1 MNKRGIIVGLN
12 KDNQVDYTESMVE
25 LENLCEAC
33 DIQVVAHMVQNA
45 KKINAKYYI
54 GSGKLEELAY
64 LRAVQE
70 IDIVVFN
77 NELSASQI
85 KNIEDAVG
93 CRVIDRTVLILDIFG
108 ERAKTRE
115 AKLQVEVASLEY
127 ALPRLIGAN
136 ENLGRQ
142 GGGVGTKNKGAGE
155 KKLELDRRQVEE
167 KIAALNK
174 ELEKLKGQRTTQRNK
189 RRKSH
194 LPTVA
199 LVGYTNAGKSTIM
212 NRLVSQFNKGEEKL
226 VFEKNMLFATL
237 ETSVRSIKLPDHR
250 AFLLSDTVGFV
261 SNLPHHL
268 VKAFRSTLEEVC
280 EADLLIHVVDLSSPH
295 YKKQI
300 EVTNETLKQIGA
312 EHVPMIYVYNKV
324 DLIDELEMDSI
335 EQEGIKISAKQNRG
349 MEALI
354 ETICEEI
361 FAEYIKTQ
369 LFIPYKD
376 LNLISKINEDCMV
389 KGQAYKEEGVVLDI
403 ECMTTYA
410 DKYRDYTL
418 SLIHI

>member
-12 KDNQVDYTESMVE
+12 KDNQVDYTESMIE

-85 KNIEDAVG
+85 KNIEDEIG

-410 DKYRDYTL
+410 DKYRDYTRV
-418 SLIHI
+418 

>member
-33 DIQVVAHMVQNA
+33 DIQVVAHVVQNA

-70 IDIVVFN
+70 IDIVIFN

-85 KNIEDAVG
+85 KNIEDEIG

-250 AFLLSDTVGFV
+250 VFLLSDTVGFV

-410 DKYRDYTL
+410 DKYRDYTRV
-418 SLIHI
+418 

>member
-85 KNIEDAVG
+85 KNIEDEIG

-226 VFEKNMLFATL
+226 VFEFNM
-237 ETSVRSIKLPDHR
+237 I
-250 AFLLSDTVGFV
+250 
-261 SNLPHHL
+261 
-268 VKAFRSTLEEVC
+268 
-280 EADLLIHVVDLSSPH
+280 
-295 YKKQI
+295 
-300 EVTNETLKQIGA
+300 
-312 EHVPMIYVYNKV
+312 
-324 DLIDELEMDSI
+324 
-335 EQEGIKISAKQNRG
+335 IS
-349 MEALI
+349 
-354 ETICEEI
+354 
-361 FAEYIKTQ
+361 
-369 LFIPYKD
+369 
-376 LNLISKINEDCMV
+376 
-389 KGQAYKEEGVVLDI
+389 
-403 ECMTTYA
+403 
-410 DKYRDYTL
+410 
-418 SLIHI
+418 

>member
-85 KNIEDAVG
+85 KNIENEIG

-115 AKLQVEVASLEY
+115 AKLQVEIASLEY

-250 AFLLSDTVGFV
+250 TFLLSDTVGFV

-410 DKYRDYTL
+410 DKYRDYTRV
-418 SLIHI
+418 

>member
-85 KNIEDAVG
+85 KNIENEIG

-250 AFLLSDTVGFV
+250 TFLLSDTVGFV

-403 ECMTTYA
+403 ECMITYA
-410 DKYRDYTL
+410 DKYRDYTRV
-418 SLIHI
+418 

>member
-85 KNIEDAVG
+85 KNIEDEIG

-324 DLIDELEMDSI
+324 DLIDELEMNSI

-349 MEALI
+349 MEVLI

-410 DKYRDYTL
+410 DKYRDYTRV
-418 SLIHI
+418 

>member
-324 DLIDELEMDSI
+324 DLTDELEMDSI

-410 DKYRDYTL
+410 DKYRDYTRV
-418 SLIHI
+418 

>member
-12 KDNQVDYTESMVE
+12 KDNQIDYTESMVE

-33 DIQVVAHMVQNA
+33 DIQVVAHVVQNA
-45 KKINAKYYI
+45 KKVNAKYYI

-85 KNIEDAVG
+85 KNIEDEIG

-410 DKYRDYTL
+410 DKYRDYTRV
-418 SLIHI
+418 

>member
-1 MNKRGIIVGLN
+1 M
-12 KDNQVDYTESMVE
+12 
-25 LENLCEAC
+25 
-33 DIQVVAHMVQNA
+33 
-45 KKINAKYYI
+45 
-54 GSGKLEELAY
+54 AY

-410 DKYRDYTL
+410 DKYRDYTRV
-418 SLIHI
+418 

>member
-85 KNIEDAVG
+85 KNIEDEIG

-250 AFLLSDTVGFV
+250 VFLLSDTVGFV

-410 DKYRDYTL
+410 DKYRDYTRV
-418 SLIHI
+418 

>member
-85 KNIEDAVG
+85 KNIEDEIG

-280 EADLLIHVVDLSSPH
+280 EADLLIHVVDLSSTH

-410 DKYRDYTL
+410 DKYRDYTRV
-418 SLIHI
+418 

>member
-12 KDNQVDYTESMVE
+12 KDNQIDYTESMVE

-33 DIQVVAHMVQNA
+33 DIQVVAHVVQNA
-45 KKINAKYYI
+45 KKVNAKYYI

-85 KNIEDAVG
+85 KNIEDEIG

-237 ETSVRSIKLPDHR
+237 ETSVRSIKLPNHR

-300 EVTNETLKQIGA
+300 EVTIETLKQIGA

-389 KGQAYKEEGVVLDI
+389 KGQAYEEEGVVLDI

-410 DKYRDYTL
+410 DKYRDYTRV
-418 SLIHI
+418 